1 MVVLFTTSLLR
12 QRLRDCL
19 LRAPGR
25 LRCRYILLR
34 LRRSTSL
41 STNRLRTIRSAR
53 RSCSRRRSVSGTGLL
68 GSRSRTASPPLRLRR
83 LSSLPRKRA
92 HPLGACCARDRDDA
106 ALRQRHG
113 IASCSLTVLP
123 LTRLAVDPRYRGK
136 TDSLKSRGARLSYF
150 TTSLLCQRL
159 GIALLPDGF
168 AVIAPP
174 RLSSLP
180 RGRLNRFNLFDDRD
194 LHVHGAARLQQWHGA
209 ISRSRAAPPSLRTLR
224 LSSLPRKQTKRLGQR
239 VGCILRARSDP
250 APSVAW
256 DCFALPDGYAFIA
269 PSGCCVSVALSIAL
283 SKKPPQISVAM
294 FSSTLLRSCFVAS
307 FVMDCWWSIP
317 WLLRVGCCGS
327 CHCEVPT
334 ALFNSFPSLR
344 RCLSSILL

>member
-1 MVVLFTTSLLR
+1 MLASRSRTASLS
-12 QRLRDCL
+12 
-19 LRAPGR
+19 
-25 LRCRYILLR
+25 LR
-34 LRRSTSL
+34 LRRLSSL
-41 STNRLRTIRSAR
+41 PREQSIRFGEHDGRALHDVAAPLAARDCSVSGTGLLASRSRTASLPLRLRRLSSLPRKMIETIRSAR
-53 RSCSRRRSVSGTGLL
+53 RSCSSRRRCSVSGTGLLASRSRTASLPLRLRRLSSLPRETIETIRSARWACPSRRRCSVSGTGLL

-194 LHVHGAARLQQWHGA
+194 LHVHGAARLQQWHGLF
-209 ISRSRAAPPSLRTLR
+209 RAPGR
-224 LSSLPRKQTKRLGQR
+224 LHRH
-239 VGCILRARSDP
+239 CARCAYHPYRGNRRND
-250 APSVAW
+250 SVS
-256 DCFALPDGYAFIA
+256 ALVAFFVLA
-269 PSGCCVSVALSIAL
+269 A
-283 SKKPPQISVAM
+283 
-294 FSSTLLRSCFVAS
+294 TLLRQ
-307 FVMDCWWSIP
+307 
-317 WLLRVGCCGS
+317 
-327 CHCEVPT
+327 
-334 ALFNSFPSLR
+334 
-344 RCLSSILL
+344 